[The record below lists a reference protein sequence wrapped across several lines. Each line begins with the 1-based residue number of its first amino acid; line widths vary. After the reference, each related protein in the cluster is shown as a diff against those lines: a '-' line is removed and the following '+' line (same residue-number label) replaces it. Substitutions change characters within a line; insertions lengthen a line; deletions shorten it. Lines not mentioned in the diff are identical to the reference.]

1 MFRGLKVN
9 KYLLSGTL
17 AVVVIITDQLTKFLI
32 QVNLPLNKYIIVISG
47 FFNLTHIRNP
57 GGAFSLLSGVGNLFF
72 LITSFI
78 VLLIVILFLVM
89 APNDKLW
96 PISSL
101 SLILGG
107 AVGNM
112 IDRVR
117 FGEVIDFIDLFY
129 KNYHWPAFNIA
140 DASITIGVFMLFID
154 MIFLRKSK
162 TSCGR

>member
-47 FFNLTHIRNP
+47 FFNLTYIKNP
-57 GGAFSLLSGVGNLFF
+57 RRAFSLLSGVSNLFF

-78 VLLIVILFLVM
+78 VLLIVIIYLVM

-107 AVGNM
+107 A
-112 IDRVR
+112 
-117 FGEVIDFIDLFY
+117 
-129 KNYHWPAFNIA
+129 
-140 DASITIGVFMLFID
+140 
-154 MIFLRKSK
+154 
-162 TSCGR
+162 